1 MVLAAR
7 TTIELKYGSTFSLKL
22 KFTCKQSYTMT
33 KIVKIIP
40 LSEFNF
46 ALMENHTYTT
56 IKNKMSTPKKT
67 KYSTKKF
74 QDSLNYWVNLGYIRK
89 SGTFKNPKYN
99 ASLSHGTEPISEF
112 FDSVIE
118 KSLSKLNENYD
129 NLKSK
134 KLFGKHQLFL
144 HVFSE
149 IDEIIS
155 NIELAQW
162 SYFATKNHNNE
173 KENLEKT
180 ITKGHKGITKF
191 CKKLLVGKTNKEI
204 GLIVDSCNKYPFRVF

>member
-1 MVLAAR
+1 
-7 TTIELKYGSTFSLKL
+7 
-22 KFTCKQSYTMT
+22 MT

-40 LSEFNF
+40 LAEFNF

-74 QDSLNYWVNLGYIRK
+74 QDSLRYWVDLGYIRQ
-89 SGTFKNPKYN
+89 SGTFKNPKYT
-99 ASLSHGTEPISEF
+99 ASVSYGSEPISKF
-112 FDSVIE
+112 FDDVIG
-118 KSLSKLNENYD
+118 KSLSNLNENYD
-129 NLKSK
+129 NLKSN

-180 ITKGHKGITKF
+180 ITKGHKGLIKF
-191 CKKLLVGKTNKEI
+191 CKKTLVGKTDKEI
-204 GLIVDSCNKYPFRVF
+204 GLIVNLCNKYPFPVF

>member
-1 MVLAAR
+1 MHD
-7 TTIELKYGSTFSLKL
+7 
-22 KFTCKQSYTMT
+22 
-33 KIVKIIP
+33 IIP
-40 LSEFNF
+40 ISEFNSV
-46 ALMENHTYTT
+46 LLKVDTYTKM
-56 IKNKMSTPKKT
+56 KNRMTTT
-67 KYSTKKF
+67 KGTQYSTKKF
-74 QDSLNYWVNLGYIRK
+74 QRSLQYWVEQEYVRK
-89 SGTFKNPKYN
+89 SGTFKNPKYH
-99 ASLSHGTEPISEF
+99 ASLSNEVEPISEF
-112 FDSVIE
+112 FDSIIV

-129 NLKSK
+129 NLKYK

-155 NIELAQW
+155 SIELAQW